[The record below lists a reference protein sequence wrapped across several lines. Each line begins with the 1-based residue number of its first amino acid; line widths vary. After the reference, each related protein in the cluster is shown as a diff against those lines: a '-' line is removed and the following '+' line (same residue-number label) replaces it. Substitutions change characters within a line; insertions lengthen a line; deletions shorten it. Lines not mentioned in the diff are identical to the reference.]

1 MLFPCS
7 NQYHQDIMKA
17 INLRIGLFQN
27 VELFATS
34 RIFSEEV
41 AFYYLKTIIMKQELK
56 AQLEQNMPKSYLSL
70 WNDIQDFLEWKLTAE
85 DVKKEVNRL
94 LIEMEISTNNASSY
108 EIALVERETKYMLKV
123 LGITV

>member
-1 MLFPCS
+1 
-7 NQYHQDIMKA
+7 
-17 INLRIGLFQN
+17 
-27 VELFATS
+27 
-34 RIFSEEV
+34 
-41 AFYYLKTIIMKQELK
+41 MKQELK